1 MNPYNY
7 RCRVA
12 AAAAVAR
19 GIPNDPD
26 VRLRELLPW
35 LKPTHIPIL
44 DPNQF
49 GGMTP
54 IVAGGLT
61 LSHVPGAG
69 DFSVDALRLVAAG
82 AVTDAQIQV
91 TIPRISVIYD
101 HTPTF
106 VDNPTWKKYAAGATH
121 LRIKCSN
128 WQAVTKFFVSLT
140 EGPSGADRHEAQMV
154 VDGKS
159 AYGCTN
165 PTYAAAWNG
174 KYRTLPHSSGDHYVV
189 GTPKPWGDQSRYYSP
204 YGVMIEATTTEAVTW
219 DIDRLY
225 SPDWPAAA
233 ITQIWDG
240 WNREAFD
247 LTVADYLSRGWGAS
261 GSLSNQIQFWRR
273 LTDLE
278 LQYLARVGC
287 DTFVHGRWRKPDG
300 SVAGMESTT
309 PASEFLPYFSQM
321 RGVLAKLGHQS
332 NFTQWLRNQGVYDG
346 IDMGGLLRRYGVTAG
361 RRSASDAEWG
371 CNPWDTAYD
380 NYRWP
385 SRAPWVNYAG
395 RYNHFTAGDEGNI
408 AVHADYDAPK
418 LQPIGYTLR
427 DRVEYAA
434 LSGNALMHHDHRT
447 WDLSGVYETDQYTT
461 SVAFRRGL
469 IAHLSELEK
478 QGKVVMT
485 SVRDLLGLTYDRPG
499 DVFLRWDGEWV
510 YRHDPTRIAF

>member
-1 MNPYNY
+1 MNPFTY

-12 AAAAVAR
+12 AEKAVAK

-35 LKPTHIPIL
+35 LKPVHISLL

-54 IVAGGLT
+54 IVASGLT
-61 LSHVPGAG
+61 LTHVPGAG
-69 DFSVDALRLVAAG
+69 DFSVDALRLSSAG
-82 AVTDAQIQV
+82 AVTDAQIHLQLP
-91 TIPRISVIYD
+91 ILAEQLD
-101 HTPTF
+101 HTPTV
-106 VDNPTWKKYAAGATH
+106 VDNPLRRKYAAGATH
-121 LRIKCSN
+121 LRVKCSN
-128 WQAVTKFFVSLT
+128 WQAVTKLFVSLT
-140 EGPSGADRHEAQMV
+140 DGPSGADRHEARLV

-165 PTYAAAWNG
+165 PIYADAWNG

-189 GTPKPWGDQSRYYSP
+189 GSPQPWGDQSRYYTP
-204 YGVMIEATTTEAVTW
+204 YGVMIEATTTAAVTL

-240 WNREAFD
+240 WNRSALDWTISE
-247 LTVADYLSRGWGAS
+247 YIPRGWGAS
-261 GSLSNQIQFWRR
+261 GSLSSQLQFWRR
-273 LTDLE
+273 PIIAELE
-278 LQYLARVGC
+278 HLARAGC
-287 DTFVHGRWRKPDG
+287 DTFVHGKWRKPDG
-300 SVAGMESTT
+300 SVAGMEATS
-309 PASEFLPYFSQM
+309 PASEFLPYFIQM
-321 RGVLAKLGHQS
+321 RAILARTGHQS

-346 IDMGGLLRRYGVTAG
+346 VDMGGLLRRCGVTAG

-371 CNPWDTAYD
+371 VNPWDTAYD
-380 NYRWP
+380 NYRWG
-385 SRAPWVNYAG
+385 SRAPWVNYGG
-395 RYNHFTAGDEGNI
+395 RYNHFTIGDETNI

-418 LQPIGYTLR
+418 LQPTGYTMMER
-427 DRVEYAA
+427 ITYAA
-434 LSGNALMHHDHRT
+434 LSGNALMHHDHQSY
-447 WDLSGVYETDQYTT
+447 DLSGVFETDQYTT
-461 SVAFRRGL
+461 SVQYRKAQL
-469 IAHLSELEK
+469 AHLAELEK
-478 QGKVVMT
+478 AGKVVMT